1 MTKLIRANFARLSRS
16 VVFIVCAAI
25 GFVICVLSAVSSA
38 STSPALTDLDM
49 IYFDFIPNMLLM
61 CAIFSPLFFG
71 TEYTDGVMR
80 AKIIAGHKRSMVF
93 MANFVTNVT
102 VFLFLF
108 VLGAIGSLAGVFWV
122 GWFKAG
128 AGEIAV
134 SFILGIL
141 LTIAMAAVFTMSEM
155 LITSKAGSAVFA
167 ILLVFA
173 MMIVA
178 SSIYSF
184 LQQPEMVSH
193 AELTINEGVVM
204 SDPEPNPYYVT
215 GVKRAV
221 MEFVMDVL
229 PLGQSI
235 SITDVSVARPVRM
248 AICSVVLTVVSLVG
262 GLFAFKRKDLK

>member
-16 VVFIVCAAI
+16 VAFIVCAAI

-141 LTIAMAAVFTMSEM
+141 LTIAMAAIFTMSEM

-173 MMIVA
+173 MMISA
-178 SSIYSF
+178 SMIYEF
-184 LQQPEMVSH
+184 LQQPEMSSH
-193 AELTINEGVVM
+193 AEFTINGMVIT
-204 SDPEPNPYYVT
+204 DPEPNPYYVS